1 MWPAA
6 MGAGSAAQSLASA
19 RAAPSSSRTYHADVG
34 AAGTADTLL
43 DAASYN
49 RSLWALLLPAPAAG
63 VAGPGHSSRAPPA
76 RLGAASLS
84 LVGGSSQLPARD
96 RAVNGHS
103 HRMFFR
109 CLPLWQQLFSA
120 SLASKGACSRLESRA
135 EATYVFAESYHPV
148 SPGLCYCPI
157 VAPAPPLKSVRQR
170 NT

>member
-19 RAAPSSSRTYHADVG
+19 RAVPSSSRTYHADVG

-109 CLPLWQQLFSA
+109 CLPLHLQ
-120 SLASKGACSRLESRA
+120 GAGSRLESRA
-135 EATYVFAESYHPV
+135 EATYVFAEPYRMV
-148 SPGLCYCPI
+148 LRPI
-157 VAPAPPLKSVRQR
+157 VAPAPPLKSMRQL